1 MNFLQSRK
9 SIMLFAI
16 IGILVIVVAGLWWW
30 MDKSNK
36 DASDKASNV
45 LEVKR
50 TVVPNDQIPEK
61 FPAGIPIEKDAQV
74 TQNYTATDKDG
85 QFIAV
90 RVFITQKS
98 LEKNYEVYTKW
109 FNDRGWTIESS
120 LNESAT
126 LKAISAKKADT
137 RVQITLNDLENLS
150 RKTVSITVHT
160 IK

>member
-16 IGILVIVVAGLWWW
+16 IGILVVLGAIVWWW
-30 MDKSNK
+30 MNK
-36 DASDKASNV
+36 TNQAGNDGNNV
-45 LEVKR
+45 LQVKR
-50 TVVPNDQIPEK
+50 TVVPNTQIPEK

-90 RVFITQKS
+90 RVFITQKG
-98 LEKNYEVYTKW
+98 LDKNYEVYTKW
-109 FNDRGWTIESS
+109 FNDRGWKIESN
-120 LNESAT
+120 LNDQADF
-126 LKAISAKKADT
+126 KAITASKGDT
-137 RVQITLNDLENLS
+137 RVQISLNNLPSLS

-160 IK
+160 IAQ

>member
-1 MNFLQSRK
+1 
-9 SIMLFAI
+9 MLFAI